1 VGTQWGESAF
11 LVPAALDSYVLEGEG
26 RIARARV
33 PA

>member
-1 VGTQWGESAF
+1 V
-11 LVPAALDSYVLEGEG
+11 LVPAAVPSYVLQAEG